1 MKKLTLVALTG
12 VLLCYNYVRGQT
24 HTSQLPVSVLV
35 IGNDS
40 KKSSANSEQIIT
52 KYYSINRKEVKVP
65 QDATFYREFKQVAE
79 KLFQVC
85 EYRIDRRP
93 SMELYVTNTA
103 YDVKNGPYR
112 LYAPDGILIDNEGMY
127 KNDVQ
132 VGNWYY
138 YHRNGKLSGK
148 EIYEDGL
155 LVDAEYFNEDGS
167 KLTDITTAVRE
178 KPSFPGG
185 VLEMDKFVQK
195 IIELPEELVK
205 NKITGKMA
213 IGFFVEPDGSL
224 TNPKIE
230 LSLNPALDEAAFK
243 VLDQMPK
250 WIPAKSHNRL
260 IRAKYTMPITITIRK

>member
-12 VLLCYNYVRGQT
+12 VLLCYNYVRGQAP
-24 HTSQLPVSVLV
+24 TSQLPVSVLV
-35 IGNDS
+35 IGTDS

-52 KYYSINRKEVKVP
+52 KYYSTNRKEVKTS
-65 QDATFYREFKQVAE
+65 QDAAFYREFKQVAE

-132 VGNWYY
+132 IGNWYY
-138 YHRNGKLSGK
+138 YHRNGKISGK
-148 EIYEDGL
+148 EVYEDGL

-167 KLTDITTAVRE
+167 KLTDITAAVRE

-185 VLEMDKFVQK
+185 VVEMDKFVQK
-195 IIELPEELVK
+195 VIELPEEVIK

-213 IGFFVEPDGSL
+213 VGFFVEPDGSL

-230 LSLNPALDEAAFK
+230 LSLNRALDEAAFK